1 VELRDSE
8 LKTIAIWWQAFR
20 FHFVP
25 PSYMPAIL
33 GSVIAW
39 ALTSEFYFWYFLI
52 TVIGVTLNHIA
63 LNMTDDYFD
72 YKHSVDQ
79 AKDREKNPYSGGSG
93 TLTSGLIRPKQMY
106 RVFMTAYFVTILLGL
121 YLTAMRGWWVLFI
134 GGFGMGCAY
143 FYTAPPIRYG
153 YRGFGELSQL
163 INFSVTIGLGAYFVQ
178 AQDFSWEAMCALLP
192 LGFMMFAM
200 ITINEIPDEADD
212 RAGGK
217 KNLVVLFGKKA
228 GVWLYGISMMLA
240 YLIVIITPFLG
251 FTSYWI
257 FLSLATLPWFI
268 WAFLVLHRNYND
280 TQKMSPANM
289 LTIRIHNITGILL
302 IAAYLV
308 DGMLSGQKL
317 SSIWGAVII
326 LFVLYLPVVLT
337 VFFPIIP
344 VKPAEKYIKNS

>member
-1 VELRDSE
+1 M
-8 LKTIAIWWQAFR
+8 TNIAIWWQAFR

-39 ALTSEFYFWYFLI
+39 ALTGEFYSWYFLI
-52 TVIGVTLNHIA
+52 AVIGVTINHIA

-72 YKHSVDQ
+72 YRHSVDQ

-93 TLTSGLIRPKQMY
+93 TLTSGLITPRQMY
-106 RVFMTAYFVTILLGL
+106 RVFIVGYFITVLLGL
-121 YLTAMRGWWVLFI
+121 FLTAMRGWWVFII

-163 INFSVTIGLGAYFVQ
+163 INFSLTIGLGAYYVQ
-178 AQDFSWEAMCALLP
+178 AQDFSWEAGWVLLP
-192 LGFMMFAM
+192 LGFMMFSM

-228 GVWLYGISMMLA
+228 AVWLYGISMMLA
-240 YLIVIITPFLG
+240 YFIIIATPVLG
-251 FTSYWI
+251 MTTYWI
-257 FLSLATLPWFI
+257 FLSLVTLPWFI
-268 WAFLVLHRNYND
+268 RAFSVLRNNYLD
-280 TQKMSPANM
+280 ARKMSPANM
-289 LTIRIHNITGILL
+289 MTIRIHNITGILL
-302 IAAYLV
+302 IAAYLI
-308 DGMLSGQKL
+308 DGMLRGQKF
-317 SSIWGAVII
+317 SSISGAII
-326 LFVLYLPVVLT
+326 VLIVLYLPVVLT
-337 VFFPIIP
+337 IFIPIIP
-344 VKPAEKYIKNS
+344 VKPAEKHVKPA

>member
-1 VELRDSE
+1 VELRDSQ
-8 LKTIAIWWQAFR
+8 LKNIAIWWQAFR

-39 ALTSEFYFWYFLI
+39 ALMGEFYFWYFLI
-52 TVIGVTLNHIA
+52 TVIGVTLNHVA

-79 AKDREKNPYSGGSG
+79 ATDREKNPYCGGSG
-93 TLTSGLIRPKQMY
+93 TLTSGLIHPKQMY
-106 RVFMTAYFVTILLGL
+106 RVFMTGYFITIILGL
-121 YLTAMRGWWVLFI
+121 YLTVERGWWVLII

-163 INFSVTIGLGAYFVQ
+163 INFSLTIGLGAYYVQ
-178 AQDFSWEAMCALLP
+178 SRGISWEAMWALLP
-192 LGFMMFAM
+192 LGFMMFSM
-200 ITINEIPDEADD
+200 ITINEIPDEAED

-217 KNLVVLFGKKA
+217 KNLVVLFGKKTA
-228 GVWLYGISMMLA
+228 VWLYGMTMMIA
-240 YLIVIITPFLG
+240 YLIVIVTPILGIT
-251 FTSYWI
+251 TYWI

-268 WAFLVLHRNYND
+268 KAFSILHRNYQD
-280 TQKMSPANM
+280 PQKMSPANM

-302 IAAYLV
+302 IAAYLI
-308 DGMLSGQKL
+308 DGILEGHL
-317 SSIWGAVII
+317 FAPILGAIII
-326 LFVLYLPVVLT
+326 LIVFYLPVALT
-337 VFFPIIP
+337 IFIP
-344 VKPAEKYIKNS
+344 LISVKPAEKYLKQN